1 MDGTR
6 LEPTDISEG
15 GIFDSTT
22 NKISFSGLSELSGT
36 VRWDYY
42 TEPTD
47 PTTGIRFGGLVKNSY
62 SLEIPAKATARY
74 VDTDGNK
81 ISDEVV
87 QSGKVGDDYTTEQ
100 KDIDGYT
107 FKEIQGSATGQFKEQ
122 AQTVTYQ

>member
-1 MDGTR
+1 M
-6 LEPTDISEG
+6 
-15 GIFDSTT
+15 
-22 NKISFSGLSELSGT
+22 
-36 VRWDYY
+36 
-42 TEPTD
+42 
-47 PTTGIRFGGLVKNSY
+47 
-62 SLEIPAKATARY
+62 
-74 VDTDGNK
+74 DTDGNK

>member
-1 MDGTR
+1 MGLLYRTNGSNNR
-6 LEPTDISEG
+6 
-15 GIFDSTT
+15 
-22 NKISFSGLSELSGT
+22 NKIWWSS
-36 VRWDYY
+36 
-42 TEPTD
+42 
-47 PTTGIRFGGLVKNSY
+47 KNSY